1 MTEKILSYTDIL
13 FPNPMKE
20 LFEFYFRNFR
30 AHTMYF
36 LLGIRETVLLV
47 YLMAHS
53 TCLLIGK
60 KYYIDAYNGM

>member
-60 KYYIDAYNGM
+60 NTI

>member
-1 MTEKILSYTDIL
+1 MTERILSYTDIS

-30 AHTMYF
+30 AHTVYF
-36 LLGIRETVLLV
+36 LLGIRKN
-47 YLMAHS
+47 
-53 TCLLIGK
+53 CLTRVFDGTFHMFIDRK